1 MPEPQSRA
9 HAAAARLE
17 SLVEA
22 MLAEAGQL
30 SADLVTWQPAE
41 GVWSVMDVLCHVEE
55 FVPYWTQQTAQIVRH
70 PERAW
75 GRDHTDKDRLAAV
88 HDTAARSFSDVQR
101 AIRQGARESA
111 DVLRRMSDADLNI
124 ESASRNPR
132 WGTKPAYF
140 IVDHLLVQHLEKHL
154 GQIRRNVSQHQS
166 MA

>member
-1 MPEPQSRA
+1 MPEPQNRA
-9 HAAAARLE
+9 HAAAVRLE
-17 SLVEA
+17 SLVDQI
-22 MLAEAGQL
+22 LSEAGHL
-30 SADLVTWQPAE
+30 PAELLTWQPAQ
-41 GVWSVMDVLCHVEE
+41 GVWSVMDILCHVEE
-55 FVPYWTQQTAQIVRH
+55 FVPYWTQQTADVVRH

-88 HDTAARSFSDVQR
+88 QNTAARSFSDVQR

-111 DVLRRMSDADLNI
+111 GVLRQMSDVDLDV

-132 WGTKPAYF
+132 WGVKPASF

-154 GQIRRNVSQHQS
+154 GQIKRNVSQYQS